1 MSAPASTANQPDN
14 LPPELVAMLRSQEQS
29 HHNMMQQAAA
39 KIAELER
46 LLLQQQA
53 QTAALAGAVAAPSA
67 ASASASAPSSA
78 MALRI
83 DMKPLQPS
91 AFNGQVSSN
100 VEQWCMEM
108 ERYFTFTG
116 LPEQDPRRV
125 ALASTYLKDVASGW
139 YNGAIRA
146 HELSSSSTWSDF
158 RAKIVQRFRRI
169 APARVARAALR
180 QLRHRSRVEGY
191 SKEFERLLQDIP
203 DMSVTDQ
210 IEQYIYGLQRHIAAE
225 VDRQEPTTLHA
236 AMEMAQR
243 VELLLA
249 THRTAS
255 AYGPSRPSF
264 GSALRSAPDT
274 AAGRD
279 GGDRMDLSLVRS
291 RPGAYEEEQKYPTHA
306 FEDEEGEWQGP
317 HPEHKLHAMQG
328 RGRDMSRRPP
338 LRFPGLPAEEV
349 QRRYRENRCFHCGQ
363 TGHQAR
369 QCKAQPP
376 SSGNG
381 SARQ

>member
-1 MSAPASTANQPDN
+1 MATPASPSNLSPDV
-14 LPPELVAMLRSQEQS
+14 LAMLQKQEQS
-29 HHNMMQQAAA
+29 HQNMMQQAAA
-39 KIAELER
+39 KIAELEH
-46 LLLQQQA
+46 LLHQQQA
-53 QTAALAGAVAAPSA
+53 HAAALASANSPSASAAAAAPSPA
-67 ASASASAPSSA
+67 VS
-78 MALRI
+78 LRV

-91 AFNGQVSSN
+91 AFNGHVSSN
-100 VEQWCMEM
+100 VEQWCLEM
-108 ERYFTFTG
+108 ERYFHITG

-146 HELSSSSTWSDF
+146 QELTQSATWSEF
-158 RAKIVQRFRRI
+158 RSKIVQRFRRI

-236 AMEMAQR
+236 AMEAAQR
-243 VELLLA
+243 VELLLS

-255 AYGPSRPSF
+255 AYGPARPSF
-264 GSALRSAPDT
+264 GSAHRPSEGV
-274 AAGRD
+274 GRD
-279 GGDRMDLSLVRS
+279 GGDRMDLSVVRS
-291 RPGAYEEEQKYPTHA
+291 RPLAYEEEQKYATHV
-306 FEDEEGEWQGP
+306 FQEEESEWPGA
-317 HPEHKLHAMQG
+317 HHEYKLHGMQA
-328 RGRDMSRRPP
+328 RGRDPSRRPP
-338 LRFPGLPAEEV
+338 LRFPGLSTDEV

-369 QCKAQPP
+369 QCKPFPP